1 MKRAIFL
8 ILIASAG
15 CGGGADSLRGFS
27 AGLIGCPPEQITIL
41 KDSGYGFG
49 ARSWQAACYG
59 KTYQCSGAMNTGQ
72 CTLLQAPPG
81 APADCSP
88 SPGGTSAAKSAG
100 TPQ

>member
-1 MKRAIFL
+1 MQRTIILFL
-8 ILIASAG
+8 LASVG

-81 APADCSP
+81 APADGSP
-88 SPGGTSAAKSAG
+88 PAGSTAAAKSAG
-100 TPQ
+100 PPQ